1 MRVHTEKTRVTVRA
15 SAVALMLGVTLINSG
30 VGAQQRPTTT
40 APSPAPTRPAP
51 ATPQRQ
57 SPPAPLP
64 LAEAQFPAFVEFE
77 LENGLRVV
85 LVPSTKQPVLSMQ
98 LSVLGGTLY
107 DPAQK
112 SGLAD
117 MVAGLLT
124 KGAGTRSAEEIAA
137 AIERVGGTLN
147 AGAGPD
153 FLSVSA
159 SVLTDDRELAFEL
172 LSDALLRP
180 TFPATELELLRTQT
194 LSALALAR
202 SQPDAIAGRTFAKGV
217 YGDHPYGRR
226 ADENSVKAISR
237 NDLVEFHST
246 RVRPAQAL
254 LVLAGAIDSTEAH
267 RLVQRSFG
275 AWTGRGATP
284 PVARPAPQRARTE
297 IILVHRPG
305 SVQSNIIVGNTTWL
319 PTDTRGHAID
329 LANQI
334 LGGASDSRL
343 FTILR
348 EQKGWTYGA
357 YSGVEKVRG
366 LGSFTATAEV
376 RTDVTDSALVEL
388 LKQVRRMGT
397 ELVPRDEFE
406 RQQQT
411 LTGRFPLT
419 VETAQQ
425 VASQVA
431 TARLLGL
438 ANDYVQTY
446 RQRLAALTPEQ
457 VQAAARSGMRADAA
471 LVVVV
476 GDGLALRER
485 LSAIAPVTLVDVDGQ
500 PIVAEALQAPVVPLA
515 LDPAALRASSDSFAV
530 LVQGNNFG
538 YQVTSLEQTAQGWT
552 FRERSVLGPIIQQQS
567 SVEFSRG
574 IVMQRTEQSGKF
586 QGSDLRISVR
596 YTNGKASG
604 EGLTPGQSG
613 MQEVK
618 YSDVTVPDG
627 TVDDNLLVALL
638 PFFKWQAGA
647 TIDVGVFSTG
657 RGVVERR
664 SFRVEGEEVVN
675 VPLGTFGAYRVSY
688 TGGES
693 PGTYWIESAAPHRV
707 LKFGPAGVPLEFV
720 RVR

>member
-1 MRVHTEKTRVTVRA
+1 MRATLRSLRQHA
-15 SAVALMLGVTLINSG
+15 AAAVLVVPVIGNAAIS
-30 VGAQQRPTTT
+30 QQRPT
-40 APSPAPTRPAP
+40 SPAA
-51 ATPQRQ
+51 PQRQ
-57 SPPAPLP
+57 APPRQAPPAPLP

-85 LVPSTKQPVLSMQ
+85 LVPSSKQPVLSMQ
-98 LSVLGGTLY
+98 ISVFGGTLY
-107 DPAQK
+107 DPASK

-124 KGAGTRSAEEIAA
+124 KGAGTRSAEEMSA
-137 AIERVGGTLN
+137 AIERVGGTLQ
-147 AGAGPD
+147 AYAGPD
-153 FLSVSA
+153 FLNVSA

-180 TFPATELELLRTQT
+180 QFPASELDLLRTQT

-202 SQPDAIAGRTFAKGV
+202 SQPDAIAGRMFAKGI
-217 YGDHPYGRR
+217 YGEHPYGRR
-226 ADENSVKAISR
+226 ADESSVRAISR
-237 NDLVEFHST
+237 SDLVEFHT
-246 RVRPAQAL
+246 ARVRPAQGL
-254 LVLAGAIDSTEAH
+254 LVLAGAIDSVEAQ

-284 PVARPAPQRARTE
+284 PPARPAPQRARTE
-297 IILVHRPG
+297 ILLVHRPS

-319 PTDTRGHAID
+319 PTDTRGHALD

-334 LGGASDSRL
+334 LGGASDARL
-343 FTILR
+343 FSILR
-348 EQKGWTYGA
+348 EEKGWTYGA
-357 YSGVEKVRG
+357 YSSVDKVRG

-388 LKQVRRMGT
+388 LAQVRRMGSQT
-397 ELVPRDEFE
+397 VQRDEFE

-485 LSAIAPVTLVDVDGQ
+485 LEKIAPVTLVDIDGA
-500 PIVAEALQAPVVPLA
+500 PIAAAAMETPTVPLA
-515 LDPAALRASSDSFAV
+515 LDPAALRPSSDSFAV
-530 LVQGNNFG
+530 MVQGNNFG
-538 YQVTSLEQTAQGWT
+538 YQVTSLEPTAQGWA
-552 FRERSVLGPIIQQQS
+552 FRERSMLGPIIQQQTT
-567 SVEFSRG
+567 VEFTRTLG
-574 IVMQRTEQSGKF
+574 MLRTEQTGRF
-586 QGSDLRISVR
+586 QGRDLRLNVR
-596 YTNGKASG
+596 YINGTASG
-604 EGLTPGQSG
+604 DGLTPGQSG
-613 MQEVK
+613 MQEVR
-618 YSDVTVPDG
+618 YADVAVPDG
-627 TVDDNLLVALL
+627 TVDDNLVAALL
-638 PFFKWQAGA
+638 PFFAWQPGA
-647 TIDVGVFSTG
+647 SIDVGVFSSG

-664 SFRVEGEEVVN
+664 TFRVESEELVT
-675 VPLGTFGAYRVSY
+675 VPLGTFAAYRVSY
-688 TGGES
+688 TGGEA
-693 PGTYWIESAAPHRV
+693 PGTYWIEAAAPHRV

>member
-1 MRVHTEKTRVTVRA
+1 MRTTQLFAACAGLV
-15 SAVALMLGVTLINSG
+15 MLGVNAE
-30 VGAQQRPTTT
+30 AQQRP
-40 APSPAPTRPAP
+40 APASPRPA
-51 ATPQRQ
+51 ASAPQRQ

-85 LVPSTKQPVLSMQ
+85 LVPSSKQPVLSMQ
-98 LSVLGGTLY
+98 LSVMAGTLY
-107 DPAQK
+107 DPANK

-124 KGAGTRSAEEIAA
+124 KGAGTRSADEMSA
-137 AIERVGGTLN
+137 AIERVGGTLSAY
-147 AGAGPD
+147 AGAD
-153 FLSVSA
+153 FLSVA
-159 SVLTDDRELAFEL
+159 TSVLTDDRELAFEL

-180 TFPATELELLRTQT
+180 QFPATELDLLRTQT

-202 SQPDAIAGRTFAKGV
+202 SQPDAIAGRTFAKGI

-226 ADENSVKAISR
+226 ADEASVRAITR
-237 NDLVEFHST
+237 NDLVEFHAS

-254 LVLAGAIDSTEAH
+254 LVIAGAIDSVEAQ
-267 RLVQRSFG
+267 RLVQRSFA

-284 PVARPAPQRARTE
+284 PPARPAPQRARTE
-297 IILVHRPG
+297 ILLVHRPG

-319 PTDTRGHAID
+319 PTDTRGHALD

-334 LGGASDSRL
+334 LGGASDARL
-343 FTILR
+343 FSILR
-348 EQKGWTYGA
+348 EEKGWTYGA
-357 YSGVEKVRG
+357 YSGVDKLRG

-388 LKQVRRMGT
+388 LAQVRRMGT
-397 ELVPRDEFE
+397 QAVPRAEFE

-457 VQAAARSGMRADAA
+457 VQAAARAGMRAEAA
-471 LVVVV
+471 LIVVV

-485 LSAIAPVTLVDVDGQ
+485 LEKVAPVTLVDIDGQ
-500 PIVAEALQAPVVPLA
+500 PIAAEAMEVKAVPLA

-530 LVQGNNFG
+530 MVQGNNFG
-538 YQVTSLEQTAQGWT
+538 FQVMTLEPSAQGWM
-552 FRERSVLGPIIQQQS
+552 FRERSVLGPIIQQS
-567 SVEFSRG
+567 TNVEFTRAMG
-574 IVMQRTEQSGKF
+574 MLRTEQTGKF
-586 QGSDLRISVR
+586 QGSDLRLNVR
-596 YTNGKASG
+596 YINGKASG
-604 EGLTPGQSG
+604 DGLTPGQAG
-613 MQEVK
+613 MQEVR
-618 YSDVTVPDG
+618 YADVTIPEG
-627 TVDDNLLVALL
+627 TIDDNLLIALL
-638 PFFKWQAGA
+638 PFFKWQPGA
-647 TIDVGVFSTG
+647 TIDVGVFSSG

-664 SFRVEGEEVVN
+664 TLRVEGEESVT
-675 VPLGTFGAYRVSY
+675 VPAGSFAAFRVSY
-688 TGGES
+688 TGGEAT
-693 PGTYWIESAAPHRV
+693 GTYWIEAAAPHRL
-707 LKFGPAGVPLEFV
+707 LKFGPAGVPLEIV

>member
-1 MRVHTEKTRVTVRA
+1 MRAPMNRHIVARLTAAALA
-15 SAVALMLGVTLINSG
+15 SLVIVLPAQQVL
-30 VGAQQRPTTT
+30 AQQRPTTPT
-40 APSPAPTRPAP
+40 PAPTRPAP
-51 ATPQRQ
+51 TTPQRQ

-64 LAEAQFPAFVEFE
+64 LAEAQFPPFVEFE

-107 DPAQK
+107 DPAGK

-117 MVAGLLT
+117 MAAGLLT
-124 KGAGTRSAEEIAA
+124 KGAGTRSADEIAA
-137 AIERVGGTLN
+137 AIERVGGTLS
-147 AGAGPD
+147 ASAGPD
-153 FLSVSA
+153 FLSVTA
-159 SVLTDDRELAFEL
+159 SVLTDDRELAFDL
-172 LSDALLRP
+172 LADALLRP
-180 TFPATELELLRTQT
+180 TFPDAELELLRTQT

-202 SQPDAIAGRTFAKGV
+202 SQPEAIAGRAFAKGV

-226 ADENSVKAISR
+226 ADEASVKAIAR
-237 NDLVEFHST
+237 NDLLEFHRS

-267 RLVQRSFG
+267 RLVQSRFA

-284 PVARPAPQRARTE
+284 PPARPAPQRARTE
-297 IILVHRPG
+297 ILLVHRPG

-343 FTILR
+343 FSILR
-348 EQKGWTYGA
+348 EAKGWTYGA
-357 YSGVEKVRG
+357 YSGVDKVRG

-388 LKQVRRMGT
+388 LAQVRRMGS
-397 ELVPRDEFE
+397 EPVPRAEFE

-425 VASQVA
+425 VAGQVA

-446 RQRLAALTPEQ
+446 RQRIAALTPEQ

-476 GDGLALRER
+476 GDGLALRDR
-485 LSAIAPVTLVDVDGQ
+485 LAKIAPVTLVDVDLE
-500 PIVAEALQAPVVPLA
+500 PIAAEAMEAPVVPLA
-515 LDPAALRASSDSFAV
+515 LDAGSLRASSDSFTV
-530 LVQGNNFG
+530 LVQGNPFG
-538 YQVTSLEQTAQGWT
+538 YQVTSLERSAQGWI
-552 FRERSVLGPIIQQQS
+552 FQERSVLGPIIQQQTL
-567 SVEFSRG
+567 VEFSAT
-574 IVMQRTEQSGKF
+574 MAMLRTEQSGRF
-586 QGSDLRISVR
+586 QGSDLRLNVR
-596 YTNGKASG
+596 YINGKASG
-604 EGLTPGQSG
+604 DGLTPGQAG

-618 YSDVTVPDG
+618 YADVTVPDG
-627 TVDDNLLVALL
+627 TVDDNLLVGLL

-647 TIDVGVFSTG
+647 SIDVGVFATG

-664 SFRVEGEEVVN
+664 TFRVEGEEVVS
-675 VPLGTFGAYRVSY
+675 VPLGTFGAFRVSY

-693 PGTYWIESAAPHRV
+693 PGTYWIEAAAPHRV

>member
-1 MRVHTEKTRVTVRA
+1 MRVSMKSLTPTLVAA
-15 SAVALMLGVTLINSG
+15 SVGISALALGAE
-30 VGAQQRPTTT
+30 AQQRPVT
-40 APSPAPTRPAP
+40 PTP

-85 LVPSTKQPVLSMQ
+85 LVPSTKQPVLSLQ
-98 LSVLGGTLY
+98 LAVMGGTLY
-107 DPAQK
+107 DPANK

-124 KGAGTRSAEEIAA
+124 KGAGSRSAEEISA
-137 AIERVGGTLN
+137 AIERVGGTLSAY
-147 AGAGPD
+147 AGAD
-153 FLSVSA
+153 FLSVTA

-180 TFPATELELLRTQT
+180 QFPASELDLLRQQT

-202 SQPDAIAGRTFAKGV
+202 SQPDAIAGRMFAKGI
-217 YGDHPYGRR
+217 YGEHPYGRR
-226 ADENSVKAISR
+226 ADEASVRAISR
-237 NDLVEFHST
+237 EDLEEFHSA

-254 LVLAGAIDSTEAH
+254 LVLAGAIDSVEAH

-275 AWTGRGATP
+275 AWSGRGATP
-284 PVARPAPQRARTE
+284 PPARPAPQRARTE
-297 IILVHRPG
+297 IVLVHRPG

-319 PTDTRGHAID
+319 PTDTRGHALD

-334 LGGASDSRL
+334 LGGASDARL
-343 FTILR
+343 FSILR
-348 EQKGWTYGA
+348 EEKGWTYGA
-357 YSGVEKVRG
+357 YSGVDKVRG
-366 LGSFTATAEV
+366 LGAFTARAEV

-388 LKQVRRMGT
+388 LSQVRRMGNQS
-397 ELVPRDEFE
+397 VPRNEFE

-419 VETAQQ
+419 VETARQ

-457 VQAAARSGMRADAA
+457 VQAAARSGMRAEAA

-485 LSAIAPVTLVDVDGQ
+485 LEKIAPVTLVDIEGE
-500 PIVAEALQAPVVPLA
+500 PIAAAAMEVRAVPLA
-515 LDPAALRASSDSFAV
+515 LNPASLRAGSDSFAV
-530 LVQGNNFG
+530 MVQGNNFG
-538 YQVTSLEQTAQGWT
+538 YQVTALEATAQGWRL
-552 FRERSVLGPIIQQQS
+552 RERSMLGPIIQQQTA
-567 SVEFSRG
+567 VEFTRE
-574 IVMQRTEQSGKF
+574 MRMLRTEQSGKF
-586 QGSDLRISVR
+586 QGSDMRLNVR
-596 YTNGKASG
+596 YINGKASG
-604 EGLTPGQSG
+604 DGLTPGQNG
-613 MQEVK
+613 MQEVR
-618 YSDVTVPDG
+618 YADVAIPEG
-627 TVDDNLLVALL
+627 TVDDNLVASLL
-638 PFFKWQAGA
+638 PFFNWQAGA
-647 TIDVGVFSTG
+647 SIDVGVFSSG

-664 SFRVEGEEVVN
+664 TFRVEGEESVT
-675 VPLGTFGAYRVSY
+675 VPAGTFSAFRVSY

-693 PGTYWIESAAPHRV
+693 PGTYWIESVAPHRV